1 MKRITDTELRKKM
14 WDFSKSN
21 GWNDDYYTNRKAKY
35 FIYFNHNEQF
45 YTPGYEDDCIGY
57 QTVYFTSKEIAEK
70 ALKEIFLPALPKLI

>member
-1 MKRITDTELRKKM
+1 MKKITDTELRKKL

-35 FIYFNHNEQF
+35 FIYFNHNEQC
-45 YTPGYEDDCIGY
+45 YKTG
-57 QTVYFTSKEIAEK
+57 YFTSKEIAEK